1 MATSTILDGR
11 RTDQRTNVRV
21 NPFWITSAEL
31 TKASDDK
38 GFLFFSFPEA
48 LGDYFIHNVLFEV
61 VTGFAG
67 GTITIDIGLGTLA
80 TNDITTDG
88 DVTIVDKDEYIVNTD
103 IVHGTP
109 GYYTPDGGDWFT
121 AWLAGNLDT
130 QIIAGADTTVPAI
143 YATMVSDA
151 AITAGSGYLHAMVS
165 KLPKGGKL
173 E

>member
-1 MATSTILDGR
+1 MATSTVLDGR

-31 TKASDDK
+31 TKVADDK

-48 LGDYFIHNVLFEV
+48 LGDYFIHNLVFEV

-67 GTITIDIGLGTLA
+67 GTITIDVGLGTLA

-88 DVTIVDKDEYIVNTD
+88 LVTLVDVDEYFVNTS

-109 GYYTPDGGDWFT
+109 GYYTPIAGDDWFT
-121 AWLAGNLDT
+121 AWLAGNLDA

-151 AITAGSGYLHAMVS
+151 AITAGSGYLHVLVS
-165 KLPKGGKL
+165 KLPNMG
-173 E
+173 